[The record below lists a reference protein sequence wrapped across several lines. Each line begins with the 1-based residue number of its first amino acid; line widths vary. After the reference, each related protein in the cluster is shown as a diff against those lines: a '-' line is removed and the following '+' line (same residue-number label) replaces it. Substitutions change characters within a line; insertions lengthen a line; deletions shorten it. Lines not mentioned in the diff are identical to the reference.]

1 MSLGIMTAHLAVLA
15 TVVMTTPNPH
25 AHVLPAGVPR
35 DFDDYLASRKPLP
48 PHYGLLLDTRAMPFA
63 KALRGIAP
71 TMRVEMDSFGDWRG
85 GRVDW
90 EFDLPSGRV
99 AIGLWPLAGEPE
111 QPPNPNRTSRAIPY
125 SRGPTGLGEFAVEHR
140 DSYGHEVGWIR
151 GNLQVAVSAERH
163 PDLKTRRRG
172 PPPEA
177 PAGQGGSPTSL
188 VLEVAATV
196 DGWLATLPVVDLD
209 PYHLRLEPIV
219 TPADAVFGER
229 VRLSWRHP
237 PADPKR
243 FIIRTNSV
251 VWSRLS
257 PEHEQPPNLA
267 FSATSA
273 GPETVEVC
281 FVDQVTL
288 LASCVTIRYE
298 VFDFAARFGGMTQGK
313 LASLLD
319 RERPE
324 LSWRIVEALLPTAQ
338 ARGETLA
345 FTYAWWKRDMDR
357 QQTLVAALWPH
368 AGARRAL
375 LRDPEFQAELPRW
388 IDFLAAKLKIPAG
401 TTKVDW
407 LERHREVTRSVVS
420 ELMAAQQA
428 GVVTRLALLLRPQ
441 VVIGTWKSF
450 AEAFHVA
457 RDHRGAI
464 AAMARAY
471 EGVTTADPLYVLWQ
485 SNTAV
490 EQMLGGDSDSAA
502 RTLDDVLARSWG
514 LSSVDRAESMS
525 SLLARA
531 KAGDVKAG
539 RSHELRFYLAMAS
552 YNRACVHAQSGD
564 AEQAVR
570 NLAEARRMNP
580 DGYPSSK
587 LVEEKDFDKI
597 RETPIFMRFV
607 R

>member
-1 MSLGIMTAHLAVLA
+1 VAVLA
-15 TVVMTTPNPH
+15 AVVMSSHNPH
-25 AHVLPAGVPR
+25 AHVLPAGMPR
-35 DFDDYLASRKPLP
+35 DFDDYLARRTPLP
-48 PHYGLLLDTRAMPFA
+48 PHHGLLLDTRAMPFA
-63 KALRGIAP
+63 KGLQGIAP
-71 TMRVEMDSFGDWRG
+71 TMRVEMESFGDWRG

-99 AIGLWPLAGEPE
+99 AIELWPLAGEPE
-111 QPPNPNRTSRAIPY
+111 HPPNPNRTSRAIPY
-125 SRGPTGLGEFAVEHR
+125 SRGPVGLGEFAVEHR

-151 GNLQVAVSAERH
+151 GNLQAAVFLEFH
-163 PDLKTRRRG
+163 PDLKNRRG
-172 PPPEA
+172 PPSEA
-177 PAGQGGSPTSL
+177 PAGQGASPTSL
-188 VLEVAATV
+188 ALQVATQV
-196 DGWLATLPVVDLD
+196 DRWLATLPIVDLD
-209 PYHLRLEPIV
+209 PHHLQLEPIV
-219 TPADAVFGER
+219 TPADTILGER

-237 PADPKR
+237 PADPER

-251 VWSRLS
+251 VWAHLMI
-257 PEHEQPPNLA
+257 EHEQPPNLA

-298 VFDFAARFGGMTQGK
+298 VFDFTARFGGLSQEK

-324 LSWRIVEALLPTAQ
+324 LSWRIVEKLLPNAQ
-338 ARGETLA
+338 ERGETLA
-345 FTYAWWKRDMDR
+345 RTYAWWKRDMDR
-357 QQTLVAALWPH
+357 RQTMVAALWPH

-388 IDFLAAKLKIPAG
+388 IDFLAANLKIPTG
-401 TTKVDW
+401 TDG

-420 ELMAAQQA
+420 DLMAAQQT
-428 GVVTRLALLLRPQ
+428 GVVTRLALLLRPRI
-441 VVIGTWKSF
+441 VAGTWKSF

-464 AAMARAY
+464 VALARAY
-471 EGVTTADPLYVLWQ
+471 DGVTTSAPLYVLWQ

-490 EQMLGGDSDSAA
+490 EQMLGGDSDGAA
-502 RTLDDVLARSWG
+502 HTLDDVLARSWG
-514 LSSVDRAESMS
+514 LEAADRAQSMS

-531 KAGDVKAG
+531 KAGDVNAG
-539 RSHELRFYLAMAS
+539 RSYELRLYLAMVY
-552 YNRACVHAQSGD
+552 YNRACVHAQRGD

-597 RETPIFMRFV
+597 RETPIFLQFV

>member
-1 MSLGIMTAHLAVLA
+1 MSLEIMTAHLAVLA
-15 TVVMTTPNPH
+15 TVVMSPHNPH
-25 AHVLPAGVPR
+25 AHVLPAGVVR

-48 PHYGLLLDTRAMPFA
+48 PHHGLLLDTRAMPFA
-63 KALRGIAP
+63 KGLLGIAP

-90 EFDLPSGRV
+90 EFDLPSGQLN
-99 AIGLWPLAGEPE
+99 IELWPLAGEPE

-125 SRGPTGLGEFAVEHR
+125 SRGPAGLGEFAVEHR
-140 DSYGHEVGWIR
+140 DLYGHEVGWIR
-151 GNLQVAVSAERH
+151 GNVQAAVFVELHPNLKSRKGPPSKAPVGQGGNSTSLALQVAAR
-163 PDLKTRRRG
+163 
-172 PPPEA
+172 
-177 PAGQGGSPTSL
+177 
-188 VLEVAATV
+188 V

-209 PYHLRLEPIV
+209 PHHLQLEPIV
-219 TPADAVFGER
+219 TPADAIFGER

-237 PADPKR
+237 PADPER
-243 FIIRTNSV
+243 FIIRTNSA
-251 VWSRLS
+251 VWARLM

-267 FSATSA
+267 FSATRA
-273 GPETVEVC
+273 GPETVQVC

-288 LASCVTIRYE
+288 LVSCVTIRYE
-298 VFDFAARFGGMTQGK
+298 VFDFAARFAGLTQEK
-313 LASLLD
+313 LALLLD

-324 LSWRIVEALLPTAQ
+324 LSWRIVEELLPNAQ
-338 ARGETLA
+338 ERGETLA
-345 FTYAWWKRDMDR
+345 PTYAWWKRDMDR

-375 LRDPEFQAELPRW
+375 LRDPEFQAELSRW
-388 IDFLAAKLKIPAG
+388 IEFLATNLKIPSG
-401 TTKVDW
+401 TDK
-407 LERHREVTRSVVS
+407 LERHRQVTRSVVS

-441 VVIGTWKSF
+441 IVAGTWKSF

-471 EGVTTADPLYVLWQ
+471 DGVTTADPAWVLWQ

-490 EQMLGGDSDSAA
+490 EQVLGGDSDSAA
-502 RTLDDVLARSWG
+502 RTLDDVLARNWG
-514 LSSVDRAESMS
+514 LSSAARTEAMS

-531 KAGDVKAG
+531 KAGDVRAG
-539 RSHELRFYLAMAS
+539 RSYELRLYLAMAY
-552 YNRACVHAQSGD
+552 YNRACVHAQRDD

-580 DGYPSSK
+580 DGYPASK
-587 LVEEKDFDKI
+587 LAEEKDFDKI
-597 RETPIFMRFV
+597 RETPVFMRFV